1 MEKLKRKSGL
11 YCIMRKYLVILTVL
25 FFVSVSAGLSFEGIF
40 AEQKRGTVAIIDLS
54 GAISPSSSGFS
65 SGLTPETVRELNQ
78 EAERR
83 NVDAIVYEINSGG
96 GSVVA
101 SKDVRRSIE
110 SVEVPTVCR
119 IRDVGASGAYLFS
132 LGCDSIVADSAS
144 ITGSIGVTSSYI
156 EFSDLMEEIGVGY
169 VNITAGENKEVG
181 SPYKEP
187 TEEEK
192 QILKEKAD
200 IIKEEFLGAVSDER
214 NLSEQQQEIVGTG
227 EIFLGS
233 EAIELDLVDE
243 LGGRATAVEEA
254 GNLTG
259 MKVSPVEIQQTS
271 SFSLLD
277 LFMPGLEINRGSP
290 LTASLR

>member
-1 MEKLKRKSGL
+1 
-11 YCIMRKYLVILTVL
+11 MRKYLFVLAILMM
-25 FFVSVSAGLSFEGIF
+25 VSLTAGLSFEGIF
-40 AEQKRGTVAIIDLS
+40 AEQERGTAALIDLS
-54 GAISPSSSGFS
+54 GAISPSASGFS
-65 SGLTPETVRELNQ
+65 SGLTPEKVRELNR

-83 NVDAIVYEINSGG
+83 NVDAIIYKINSGG

-101 SKDVRRSIE
+101 SKDVRRSIG

-132 LGCDSIVADSAS
+132 LGCDSIIADSAS

-214 NLSEQQQEIVGTG
+214 NLTDQQKETVGTG

-233 EAIELDLVDE
+233 EAQELNLVDG
-243 LGGRATAVEEA
+243 LGGRSTAIEEA
-254 GNLTG
+254 ENLAGKKLST
-259 MKVSPVEIQQTS
+259 VEIQQTP
-271 SFSLLD
+271 SFSLLN
-277 LFMPGLEINRGSP
+277 LFMPGLEINGESP
-290 LTASLR
+290 LTASLG

>member
-1 MEKLKRKSGL
+1 
-11 YCIMRKYLVILTVL
+11 MRKYLAVLTLLVL
-25 FFVSVSAGLSFEGIF
+25 ISLSAGLSFEGIF

-65 SGLTPETVRELNQ
+65 SGLTPETVRDLNQ

-200 IIKEEFLGAVSDER
+200 IIKEEFLGEVSEER
-214 NLSEQQQEIVGTG
+214 NLTDKQQEIVGTG

-233 EAIELDLVDE
+233 EAMNLNLVDE
-243 LGGRATAVEEA
+243 LGGRSTAIEEA

-259 MKVSPVEIQQTS
+259 LKLSPVEIQQTP
-271 SFSLLD
+271 SFSLLNFF
-277 LFMPGLEINRGSP
+277 LPGLEIDSRSP